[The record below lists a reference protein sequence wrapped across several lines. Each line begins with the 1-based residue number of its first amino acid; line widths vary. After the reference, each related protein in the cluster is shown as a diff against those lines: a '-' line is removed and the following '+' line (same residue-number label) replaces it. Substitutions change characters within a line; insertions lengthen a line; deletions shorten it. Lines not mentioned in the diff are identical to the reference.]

1 MVDLMYLL
9 DTNIF
14 LELLLNQEKAGEV
27 RDFFGRISLSE
38 ITISDFSLY
47 SIGIL
52 LIRQKRF
59 TVYRQFLKDVV
70 FDGGITVVSNSEESL
85 VDIAEVSEQY
95 GLDFDDAYQYVVAK
109 NHELQIVSFDTH
121 FDSTDLGRKTPGQ
134 VFP

>member
-14 LELLLNQEKAGEV
+14 LELLLNQEKTGEV
-27 RDFFGRISLSE
+27 RDFFTRISLSE
-38 ITISDFSLY
+38 LSISDFSLY

-52 LIRQKRF
+52 LIRQKQYAL
-59 TVYRQFLKDVV
+59 YRQFLNDVV
-70 FDGGITVVSNSEESL
+70 LDGGITVVSISEEDL
-85 VDIAEVSEQY
+85 VNISEVSERY

-109 NHELQIVSFDTH
+109 NHDLQIVSFDSH
-121 FDSTDLGRKTPGQ
+121 FDKTDRGRKSPGQ